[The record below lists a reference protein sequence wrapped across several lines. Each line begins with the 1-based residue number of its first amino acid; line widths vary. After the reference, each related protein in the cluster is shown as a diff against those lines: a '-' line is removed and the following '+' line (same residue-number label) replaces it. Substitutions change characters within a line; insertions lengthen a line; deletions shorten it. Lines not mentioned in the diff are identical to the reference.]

1 MHYLNVYALP
11 KRLKNHK
18 LDNQSSTLSWSIGK
32 NWRLMWISRHY
43 WVSKWILV
51 GLYVK
56 KLKIKPAKNW
66 IGAGSLTLHRV
77 FIWYYCQCAMLV
89 AIRSGVLWHERK
101 KTKSNIPPSSQ
112 IWEQIC
118 LMSSPVFVDVAAIR
132 VPPSL
137 FGGVWWQVSLTLSI
151 LQSECLDY
159 SWG

>member
-43 WVSKWILV
+43 RVSKWILV

-56 KLKIKPAKNW
+56 KLKNKTGKNW
-66 IGAGSLTLHRV
+66 IGSWIANIAQGFYLVLLSMCYAGCYMERSV
-77 FIWYYCQCAMLV
+77 V
-89 AIRSGVLWHERK
+89 ARTE
-101 KTKSNIPPSSQ
+101 KTESNKPPSSQ

-151 LQSECLDY
+151 LQSECLEY